1 MGNDGEIYRSAIG
14 RNGLPHL
21 NLSGALS
28 LDFCATH
35 GRAIGCQAEEE
46 GVGVPSLIGWRSAEA
61 ADHYCVARV
70 VTKTKTQVW
79 EEFREDI
86 EKT

>member
-1 MGNDGEIYRSAIG
+1 MVPWKGDHLGIPKIYWEMQCTHMGNDGGTYRGVTG

-35 GRAIGCQAEEE
+35 GLAIGEVNKAVKLKKEMF
-46 GVGVPSLIGWRSAEA
+46 LA
-61 ADHYCVARV
+61 
-70 VTKTKTQVW
+70 
-79 EEFREDI
+79 
-86 EKT
+86 

>member
-1 MGNDGEIYRSAIG
+1 MGSADYPAFYESLCGFLEGGPSGNAKDLSGNFNTHMGNDGELWRGVIG

-35 GRAIGCQAEEE
+35 GLATGEVNKAVKLKKE
-46 GVGVPSLIGWRSAEA
+46 V
-61 ADHYCVARV
+61 
-70 VTKTKTQVW
+70 
-79 EEFREDI
+79 
-86 EKT
+86 